1 MLPLRVFGILT
12 RRWEVEEILC
22 VHVLAGVAGSSS
34 GLPVMSLRKLSLWEQ
49 RSKPAGAGAPG

>member
-34 GLPVMSLRKLSLWEQ
+34 GFACDVLEEVVTL
-49 RSKPAGAGAPG
+49 GAAF